1 MWSREL
7 HEGLAVCRGKAKPPF
22 PRYFKTLSIGTSLG
36 IEPPTLPS
44 NAVPTELIQPWL
56 IPSCPWEMPFLVAVV
71 KTRIGPELQD

>member
-1 MWSREL
+1 MR
-7 HEGLAVCRGKAKPPF
+7 RGKAKPPF
-22 PRYFKTLSIGTSLG
+22 PCYFKTLSIGTSLG

-44 NAVPTELIQPWL
+44 NALPTELILLWL